1 MRNTVERDFGVIK
14 SQWRVLRGIP
24 LYGEEAAQTKII
36 VATFALH
43 NFMTDSNDP
52 HFMTQNPLYNGY
64 PRVPQAPPLR
74 SWYDSPQQRGSY
86 VDLSWDYCESDV
98 PRVEVYV
105 QYLF

>member
-1 MRNTVERDFGVIK
+1 MHSAMRNTVERDFGVIK

-74 SWYDSPQQRGSY
+74 SWYDSPNSEEAMLTYRKTIANQMYHG
-86 VDLSWDYCESDV
+86 
-98 PRVEVYV
+98 
-105 QYLF
+105 